1 MLAHGALP
9 STTCEL
15 EGALS
20 YATLAIPAPWPAA
33 TSLSVVGCSGGEDE
47 PSPTVSPEPTPTQT
61 PASTPVMTPTATPE
75 ATPTATPEP
84 TPTATPEPTPT
95 REELVSAELE
105 AVRDNLT
112 ELAGFLDAFPK
123 GGELH
128 SHISGAIP
136 MEDLI
141 AWGAAD
147 GVCINTS
154 TWFASTTCDTTNVPM
169 SNALTDEN
177 LYRSIINNWSVEAS
191 TGDVLADHQLFFDA
205 FGKFGAVQS
214 NARTDDMLAVV
225 MAIAA
230 RNNQHYLELL
240 SGMGS
245 STIGRIAVN
254 YMASDAVWTEE
265 YLLAK
270 RLELMADSGFQTA
283 ITNQINSTTSYLQ
296 GARQLL
302 KCDTAEADPG
312 CEVTVRW
319 VASAN
324 RTNDRAY
331 VFAQWVYSFE
341 LVQQFPDVLGVNLV
355 SPEENAKSL
364 AFYEDEM
371 FALGVL
377 DQFNRTTS
385 GRRPVGVSLHA
396 GELIPEVIPEG
407 QEDHLTFHIR
417 SAVDNAN
424 ASRIG
429 HGADV
434 MGETSGDGVEDLLLT
449 MKERNVS
456 VEICLSSNDYLLG
469 MEGDAH
475 PMNTYLDYG
484 IPLTLNTDDQGIL
497 RLEILDEYVRAVSE
511 QGADYPRLKE
521 LARNSLEHSFL
532 SGESLWRTPNGFGDP
547 VLECAGDV
555 PGQPLSS
562 DCSNYLDSNE
572 RAKLQWHLKER
583 LRTFEDD
590 VLAQPVTKQ
599 GTLPPTRAQKLLKLN
614 AERKAQLVKALKKGK
629 ATRKGTKSSRV
640 AIRR

>member
-1 MLAHGALP
+1 MRCSALLSSALLLTSFGLA
-9 STTCEL
+9 
-15 EGALS
+15 
-20 YATLAIPAPWPAA
+20 
-33 TSLSVVGCSGGEDE
+33 GCSGGEDDPS
-47 PSPTVSPEPTPTQT
+47 PSPTLPVETSPTATAQPEPTPTEQ
-61 PASTPVMTPTATPE
+61 PEITPTATPD
-75 ATPTATPEP
+75 P
-84 TPTATPEPTPT
+84 TPTATPQPTPT

-136 MEDLI
+136 IEDLI

-154 TWFASTTCDTTNVPM
+154 TWAASTTCDSSNVPM
-169 SNALTDEN
+169 SNALTDET
-177 LYRSIINNWSVEAS
+177 LYQNIINNWSVEAS

-225 MAIAA
+225 MAIAG

-245 STIGRIAVN
+245 SAIGRIAAN

-265 YLLAK
+265 YLLGK
-270 RLELMADSGFQTA
+270 RLEIMADSAFQTA
-283 ITNQINSTTSYLQ
+283 ITNQINATTSYLQ

-302 KCDTAEADPG
+302 KCETAEADPG

-377 DQFNRTTS
+377 DTFNRSTS
-385 GRRPVGVSLHA
+385 GRRPVGISLHA
-396 GELIPEVIPEG
+396 GELIPAVIPAGE
-407 QEDHLTFHIR
+407 EEHLTFHIR
-417 SAVDNAN
+417 SAVENAN

-469 MEGDAH
+469 MEGEAH
-475 PMNTYLDYG
+475 PMNTYLDYE

-497 RLEILDEYVRAVSE
+497 RLEILDEFVRAVQE
-511 QGADYPRLKE
+511 QGVDYVTLKG

-547 VLECAGDV
+547 VLECAGDL
-555 PGQPLSS
+555 PGQLLSS
-562 DCSNYLDSNE
+562 DCATYLDNNE
-572 RAKLQWHLKER
+572 QAKLQWQLEER
-583 LRTFEDD
+583 FVGFEQD
-590 VLAQPVTKQ
+590 VLANPMSKA
-599 GTLPPTRAQKLLKLN
+599 GTLPPTRAQKLLQLQ
-614 AERKAQLVKALKKGK
+614 AERKAQLLKSLKN
-629 ATRKGTKSSRV
+629 TGTKRAAVRSVRLASR
-640 AIRR
+640 R